1 MINLVRAG
9 VSGDSEY
16 GPFQGTLSF
25 EAGLQVI
32 TGKNGYGKSL
42 SVSAVAWCLGLEP
55 MFGLQRNDP
64 SIFPEGA
71 RSQFLLES
79 GKPSKV
85 IHSHAFVEMSFGN
98 ERAIVRRA
106 ITGGVPG
113 RVEVEFPASGV
124 RRTLIAGSM
133 ADSAGGFQA
142 ALFKWAGL
150 PVADVMTPTGATA
163 SLYIEN
169 LAPLFFLEQREGWSE
184 LQNLQI
190 VRYRQ
195 LEVGEAA
202 IEYILGLNHRLTQR
216 RVRQSAELGQRRV
229 KDELAA
235 WSDRVKQLAA
245 EYGWDADIP
254 TRGDV
259 LEWARRYREF
269 KLNDYFAQSFGW
281 TFKAEHERLTS
292 LAGQLQKRL
301 NSTTEL
307 KASDAAAAEA
317 SSKVINLKHA
327 IHEKQQQIETLRTQR
342 SAQTEV
348 LEATKA
354 RIQSAEDL
362 TRLKRE
368 NIGVLDTAEC
378 PTCHS
383 LISPEKFD
391 LHEQAASTVG
401 AYIAASRRD
410 ADALRSALNDAAVTL
425 QKLTNEI
432 REMEQT
438 YASSI
443 RFLKLMNDAGTP
455 AAEGVAELAARILN
469 TERELDRARSL
480 ANRLS
485 DLQAELEQWCARV
498 LSTDPAKN
506 ERSEI
511 ERENRVVSEFTSTFK
526 SLLLDLG
533 HSEAV
538 HVIDDVHLDDR
549 YVPMAG
555 QRRLRSLG
563 SASDQP
569 RLILA
574 YCWALL
580 EVALKSGG
588 NHPGF
593 LLADEPLQQNPDH
606 EHRESWCD
614 FLAAQAQRQTGQVI
628 ILTSLKPDEI
638 KKLRGKGVAI
648 TELREQHLLK
658 LVDRE

>member
-16 GPFQGTLSF
+16 GPFKGELSF

-42 SVSAVAWCLGLEP
+42 SVVAVAWCLGLEP

-64 SIFPEGA
+64 SIFPDGA

-79 GKPSKV
+79 GKPSRV
-85 IHSHAFVEMSFGN
+85 IKSHAFVEMSFGK

-106 ITGGVPG
+106 ITGGVPE
-113 RVEVEFPASGV
+113 RVEVEFPASGA
-124 RRTLIAGSM
+124 RRTLIAGSL
-133 ADSAGGFQA
+133 ADAAGGFQA
-142 ALFKWAGL
+142 ALFKLAGL
-150 PVADVMTPTGATA
+150 PIAEVMTPTGAA
-163 SLYIEN
+163 SPLYIEN
-169 LAPLFFLEQREGWSE
+169 LAPLFLLEQREGWSE

-202 IEYILGLNHRLTQR
+202 VEYLLGLNHRLTQR
-216 RVRQSAELGQRRV
+216 RTRQSAELGQRRF
-229 KDELAA
+229 KDELIA
-235 WSDRVKQLAA
+235 WSDRVRQLAA
-245 EYGWDADIP
+245 EHGWNADLP

-259 LEWARRYREF
+259 LELARKHQDF
-269 KLNDYFAQSFGW
+269 KLNDYFSQNFGW
-281 TFKAEHERLTS
+281 SFKAENERLTN
-292 LAGQLQKRL
+292 LAGQLQKQL
-301 NSTTEL
+301 NSATAL

-317 SSKVINLKHA
+317 SSRVINLKHA
-327 IHEKQQQIETLRTQR
+327 IHEKQQQVEILRTQR
-342 SAQTEV
+342 SAQLEV

-354 RIQSAEDL
+354 RIRSAEDL

-368 NIGVLDTAEC
+368 NIGLLAKAEC

-383 LISPEKFD
+383 LISPEKFE
-391 LHEQAASTVG
+391 LQEQSASTVE
-401 AYIAASRRD
+401 AYIAASKRD
-410 ADALRSALNDAAVTL
+410 ADALRSSLNDADAAL

-432 REMEQT
+432 REMEQA
-438 YASSI
+438 YAFAMRS
-443 RFLKLMNDAGTP
+443 LKLVNDAGTP
-455 AAEGVAELAARILN
+455 AAEGIAELATRILN

-485 DLQAELEQWCARV
+485 DLQAGLDSWRAQV
-498 LSTDPAKN
+498 LATNLSRDERN
-506 ERSEI
+506 EV
-511 ERENRVVSEFTSTFK
+511 ERESRVVSEFTSTFK
-526 SLLLDLG
+526 SLLSDLG

-538 HVIDDVHLDDR
+538 HVLGDVHLDDR

-555 QRRLRSLG
+555 HRRLRSLG

-580 EVALKSGG
+580 EVALKNGG

-606 EHRESWCD
+606 EHRESWCE
-614 FLAAQAQRQTGQVI
+614 FLATQAQRQTGQVI

-638 KKLRGKGVAI
+638 NRIREKGVAI
-648 TELREQHLLK
+648 TELREQHLLR
-658 LVDRE
+658 LVDKE